1 MSAHEALASL
11 RDHLKTIT
19 QANGYPVTVA
29 TVDIGRAALAGSSKG
44 PFPAIALVAARDE
57 PDVNTAPHSK
67 RQQWTRTVGFE
78 ATIQETANW
87 DAELDLLWD
96 AVRQALVRYTA
107 HPLKWTPAS
116 FVPPAIGEN
125 GGGALC
131 SIRFEIS
138 YVYRLTL

>member
-29 TVDIGRAALAGSSKG
+29 TVAIGRAALAGSSNG

-67 RQQWTRTVGFE
+67 RQQWIRTVGFE
-78 ATIQETANW
+78 ATIQETVNW

-96 AVRQALVRYTA
+96 AIRQALVRYTA
-107 HPLKWTPAS
+107 CPLKWTTANFS
-116 FVPPAIGEN
+116 PPETNERGS
-125 GGGALC
+125 GALC